1 MADTFDANEFL
12 SSIGVDPDGS
22 DADTSAVKML
32 RKTVKELGAKL
43 SAANDKI
50 AAFEKEKTDGLI
62 SKTWEDLKV
71 PEPIRKMYH
80 GEKTPEAI
88 KSWWQESKSFFNLEA
103 AGDAGDTSSQ
113 GGQPAGGGEPG
124 VANELAQVQQAAS
137 LGHDRPENLSADA
150 ISAEAAKVKGTS
162 ASASPNAL
170 AEFLTKL
177 GVPGGGITP
186 PRVG

>member
-50 AAFEKEKTDGLI
+50 AQYETEKTQGVI
-62 SKTWEDLKV
+62 KATWDELNV
-71 PEPIRKMYH
+71 PQPIRDMYH

-88 KSWWQESKSFFNLEA
+88 KSWWEASKSFFNLEA
-103 AGDAGDTSSQ
+103 AGDGGDASSR
-113 GGQPAGGGEPG
+113 GGQPAGGSEPG
-124 VANELAQVQQAAS
+124 AATDLAAVQQAAS

-150 ISAEAAKVKGTS
+150 IGAEAAKVKGTS
-162 ASASPNAL
+162 ASKNPNAL
-170 AEFLTKL
+170 AEFLTKM